1 MTSVSQVA
9 ESLQWVMEE
18 RACELARETGC
29 VQRLRKLSG
38 ADLVQMLV
46 FGFQQHP
53 HASLEDLASTVEI
66 REVSVTDTAVDKR
79 FTPACARFLHAVLEE
94 LTSVVVEAAQDVPIR
109 LLRRFSA
116 VILEDSSSIGLPDEL
131 AELWRGCGGN
141 QSHTAA
147 GVKLHVRWELK
158 RGRLDGPTLTDGRT
172 SDHASPFNEQEVV
185 PGSLFVEDLGYF
197 ALERLAQRRRARAYS
212 LTRYR
217 AGTVLYTTK
226 GQRFEV
232 EAVAPR
238 RVGQM
243 KEMHVLLGAH
253 ARLPMRLL
261 MLRVPKKIAD
271 KRREDLLADAQRRQ
285 QPISEETL
293 RLADWTLL
301 LTDASAKRLRFEEA
315 LVLLR
320 ERWQMELLYK
330 LWKQHGQVD
339 EWHTADAW
347 RVLCELYAKLIGMLL
362 QHWLIVL
369 FAWQDPQR
377 SLVKLAKVVR
387 DTGWTLMEALAG
399 HRSLRSALQ
408 LIGRRMR
415 SGCQMNTRKKHPNS
429 AQLLEQEAVEWALSW
444 CE

>member
-1 MTSVSQVA
+1 MTSVAYVSGQ
-9 ESLQWVMEE
+9 LQRVLEE
-18 RACELARETGC
+18 RACVLARETGC
-29 VQRLRKLSG
+29 IQRQRKFSG
-38 ADLVQMLV
+38 ADLVQTFV

-53 HASLEDLASTVEI
+53 HASLEELASTAEI
-66 REVSVTDTAVDKR
+66 RDVSVTDTAVDKR
-79 FTPACARFLHAVLEE
+79 LTPACARLLHAVLEE
-94 LTSVVVEAAQDVPIR
+94 LTSVVVQAAQAVPIR

-116 VILEDSSSIGLPDEL
+116 VILEDSSSIALPDQLE
-131 AELWRGCGGN
+131 ECWRGCGGN

-158 RGRLDGPTLTDGRT
+158 RGRLDGPRLSDGRA
-172 SDHASPFNEQEVV
+172 SDHASPFNAQEVV
-185 PGSLFVEDLGYF
+185 PGSLFVEDLGYY
-197 ALERLAQRRRARAYS
+197 AHERLAQRRQARAYS
-212 LTRYR
+212 LTRHR
-217 AGTVLYTTK
+217 AGTVLHTPK
-226 GQRFEV
+226 GKRLAV
-232 EAVAPR
+232 EDVAPK

-243 KEMHVLLGAH
+243 KEMHVLVGAH

-261 MLRVPKKIAD
+261 MVRVPKKVAE

-293 RLADWTLL
+293 RLADWTIL
-301 LTDASAKRLRFEEA
+301 LTDAPAKRLRFEEA

-339 EWHTADAW
+339 EWHTADPW
-347 RVLCELYAKLIGMLL
+347 RVLCELYAKLIGLLL

-399 HRSLRSALQ
+399 HRSLRSALR

-415 SGCQMNTRKKHPNS
+415 SGCQMNTRQKHPNS

-444 CE
+444 